1 MKDFKELIKIADVYG
16 TETRQLQEEKDKALD
31 ENWFTDSVN
40 AIKNALGISDDEAK
54 KLIDKKKVDAAEKTG
69 GSDVGG
75 DGMTDVERQAGAGQA
90 PQAAPRAGA
99 VGDDGM
105 TDVERQ
111 AGAGAKPSTAQQAAN
126 TYAGGDAQGGEFG
139 GAKPSTAQQA
149 ANTYAGGDAQGGEFG
164 NTPTA
169 KTTAQAAADEFA
181 GGDTTNGEFGAN
193 PNDPMSAAN
202 QAKDRAA
209 PADPNDPMSAAN
221 QAKDRVSPNDPMSA
235 ANQAKDRQAPADP
248 NDPMSAANQA
258 KDRVSPNDPMSA
270 ANQAKDRQAPAAK
283 AAQAPDGSA
292 SSGIDGPADAAANAP
307 INVTAP
313 KPARLDIKT
322 PNLMKAYNAGG
333 KKAMPNIKTMQ
344 LALSKAGHDPKG
356 NDGKYGPGTFAAVK
370 SFQQANGLKADG
382 QAGPSTMK
390 KLQLVSQTVTEAS
403 MNISMNGT
411 DAGEVA
417 ELVDILKNAG
427 VNEPEAMAIKSMPT
441 MSLSGPN
448 SPLSKGPI
456 DKGPFD
462 GGPMDDNPRSM
473 MDKPS
478 SGPFDGGPMDD
489 KPGSAKPCD
498 VCGGMHEEY
507 DAIVAEW
514 DNSPDPEYKDS
525 DYMINDLAGGI
536 NRPKKS
542 FAPVNGGDN
551 PMKLSV
557 KETLQKALK
566 ETKQSKKWK

>member
-16 TETRQLQEEKDKALD
+16 TETKGLAEQREVEIQKNLD
-31 ENWFTDSVN
+31 EGIWDDLVG
-40 AIKNALGISDDEAK
+40 GISDLAK
-54 KLIDKKKVDAAEKTG
+54 KLGIAPEAADKVANAISTQPEAKAE
-69 GSDVGG
+69 
-75 DGMTDVERQAGAGQA
+75 VEKADPGND
-90 PQAAPRAGA
+90 P
-99 VGDDGM
+99 
-105 TDVERQ
+105 T
-111 AGAGAKPSTAQQAAN
+111 
-126 TYAGGDAQGGEFG
+126 
-139 GAKPSTAQQA
+139 
-149 ANTYAGGDAQGGEFG
+149 G
-164 NTPTA
+164 NTSG
-169 KTTAQAAADEFA
+169 K
-181 GGDTTNGEFGAN
+181 
-193 PNDPMSAAN
+193 
-202 QAKDRAA
+202 AA
-209 PADPNDPMSAAN
+209 PAA
-221 QAKDRVSPNDPMSA
+221 
-235 ANQAKDRQAPADP
+235 
-248 NDPMSAANQA
+248 
-258 KDRVSPNDPMSA
+258 
-270 ANQAKDRQAPAAK
+270 
-283 AAQAPDGSA
+283 APDGSA
-292 SSGIDGPADAAANAP
+292 SSGIDGPADAAAKAAP
-307 INVTAP
+307 AVAP
-313 KPARLDIKT
+313 LQDPTGGVGGADAAAKAAAPADAGTTGPDGNPTTMPNKPAPVIPPIPSKANQTPMPGEDDPAAAPLQDPTGGVGGADAAAKAAPAVAPAVAPAKPAGLDIKT
-322 PNLMKAYNAGG
+322 PNIMKAYNAGG
-333 KKAMPNIKTMQ
+333 KKAMPSIKTMQ
-344 LALSKAGHDPKG
+344 LALSKAGYDPNG

-370 SFQQANGLKADG
+370 SFQQANGLTADG

>member
-126 TYAGGDAQGGEFG
+126 TYAGGDV
-139 GAKPSTAQQA
+139 
-149 ANTYAGGDAQGGEFG
+149 QGGEFG

-202 QAKDRAA
+202 QAKDRRA

-235 ANQAKDRQAPADP
+235 ANQAKDRQAPLQDPTGGVGGAD
-248 NDPMSAANQA
+248 A
-258 KDRVSPNDPMSA
+258 
-270 ANQAKDRQAPAAK
+270 AAK
-283 AAQAPDGSA
+283 AAND
-292 SSGIDGPADAAANAP
+292 AP
-307 INVTAP
+307 ISVTAP
-313 KPARLDIKT
+313 KAAQPAKPARLDIKT

-370 SFQQANGLKADG
+370 SFQQANGLTADG

-390 KLQLVSQTVTEAS
+390 KLQLVSQTVKEAS

-411 DAGEVA
+411 DSKEVA
-417 ELVDILKNAG
+417 DLVDILKNAG
-427 VNEPEAMAIKSMPT
+427 VEKPEELAMKNMPT

-448 SPLSKGPI
+448 SPLNKGPI
-456 DKGPFD
+456 GIDSFD
-462 GGPMDDNPRSM
+462 GGPMDDTPRSSM
-473 MDKPS
+473 GKPS

-489 KPGSAKPCD
+489 TPRSSMGMDKPAAMGKDKDSKPCG

-514 DNSPDPEYKDS
+514 DNSPDPAYSDV

>member
-16 TETRQLQEEKDKALD
+16 TETKGLAEQREVEIQKNLD
-31 ENWFTDSVN
+31 EGIWDDLVG
-40 AIKNALGISDDEAK
+40 GISDLAK
-54 KLIDKKKVDAAEKTG
+54 KLGIAPEAADKVANAISTQPEAKAE
-69 GSDVGG
+69 
-75 DGMTDVERQAGAGQA
+75 VEKADPGND
-90 PQAAPRAGA
+90 P
-99 VGDDGM
+99 
-105 TDVERQ
+105 T
-111 AGAGAKPSTAQQAAN
+111 
-126 TYAGGDAQGGEFG
+126 
-139 GAKPSTAQQA
+139 
-149 ANTYAGGDAQGGEFG
+149 G
-164 NTPTA
+164 NTSG
-169 KTTAQAAADEFA
+169 K
-181 GGDTTNGEFGAN
+181 
-193 PNDPMSAAN
+193 
-202 QAKDRAA
+202 AA
-209 PADPNDPMSAAN
+209 PAA
-221 QAKDRVSPNDPMSA
+221 
-235 ANQAKDRQAPADP
+235 
-248 NDPMSAANQA
+248 
-258 KDRVSPNDPMSA
+258 
-270 ANQAKDRQAPAAK
+270 
-283 AAQAPDGSA
+283 APDGSA
-292 SSGIDGPADAAANAP
+292 SSGIDGPADAAAKAAP
-307 INVTAP
+307 AVAP
-313 KPARLDIKT
+313 LQDPTGGVGGADAAAKAAAPADAGTTGPDGNPTTMPNKPAPVIPPIPSKANQTPMPGEDDPAAAPLQDPTGGVGGADAAAKAAPAVAPAKPAGLDIKT
-322 PNLMKAYNAGG
+322 PNIMKAYNAGG
-333 KKAMPNIKTMQ
+333 KKAMPSIKTMQ
-344 LALSKAGHDPKG
+344 LALSKAGYDPNG

-370 SFQQANGLKADG
+370 SFQQANGLTADG